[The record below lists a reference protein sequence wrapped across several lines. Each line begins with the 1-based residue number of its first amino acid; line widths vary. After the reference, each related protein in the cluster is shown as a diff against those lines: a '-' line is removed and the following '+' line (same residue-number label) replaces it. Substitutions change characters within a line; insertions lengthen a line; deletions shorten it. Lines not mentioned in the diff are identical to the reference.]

1 MDTSVE
7 RLPYIY
13 DTFTWDHCLERGV
26 DFGDAWNNLSA
37 AKEAATTMATK
48 KSRSE
53 KEKQKEKENAPLKNG
68 GPPGAR
74 GNTKAGSGEKGQI

>member
-1 MDTSVE
+1 MDVSVD

-13 DTFTWDHCLERGV
+13 DTFTWAHCLERGV

-37 AKEAATTMATK
+37 AKGAATTTTVTK

-53 KEKQKEKENAPLKNG
+53 KAPLKNG
-68 GPPGAR
+68 GLHGSPGAR
-74 GNTKAGSGEKGQI
+74 GNTKAGSGDKGQV